1 MMEIWKDIPGYEGYY
16 QVSNIGRV
24 RNSEQGHLLQP
35 NKKRTGYIQVTL
47 SRQGIART
55 YRLHRIVAQTF
66 IPNLGNKPY
75 INHKN
80 GDKSNNRVENL
91 EWCTPSENQRHRY
104 DVLLKRQ
111 TSNRPVVCTTTGE
124 TYPSARAAAKALSL
138 HHTAISMCC
147 HGVRTH
153 TKNLYFKFKGD

>member
-1 MMEIWKDIPGYEGYY
+1 MESWKDIPGYEGYY
-16 QVSNIGRV
+16 QVSSQGNV
-24 RNSEQGHLLQP
+24 RNSRNQRILKPRP
-35 NKKRTGYIQVTL
+35 NFGGYMQFTL
-47 SRQGIART
+47 SVNNRCHYELAH
-55 YRLHRIVAQTF
+55 RLVAQAF
-66 IPNLGNKPY
+66 IPNLENKTQ

-80 GDKSNNRVENL
+80 GNKIDNRIENL
-91 EWCTPSENQRHRY
+91 EWCTPSENQHHRY
-104 DVLLKRQ
+104 DVLLKKQ